1 VKALVTGAGGFV
13 GPHLCAH
20 LRAAGDEVVD
30 PGNERAGFDVTDRE
44 VVEEVLTRHRPDVV
58 YHLAARSDVAASW
71 RDPTGSLR
79 VNVEGT
85 QHVLDGARAAGV
97 QRVLVV
103 GSAEEYGRVDPADLP
118 LREDTPLRPITPYGA
133 SKVAASYVALQAWL
147 GTGLETIRVRP
158 FSHTGPGQLD
168 TFLIPALARRIV
180 AAERDAK
187 ANAAVTVGALD
198 PVRDISDVRD
208 VVRAYRLLMEKGVP
222 GDVYNVCGGTGMAVR
237 EILDRLVDRAQR
249 PVRVEV
255 DPALLRPVEVPVL
268 VGDATKLRAATGW
281 APEHA
286 IDETLDAVLAEARA
300 R

>member
-30 PGNERAGFDVTDRE
+30 PGNERAGFDITNRE
-44 VVEEVLTRHRPDVV
+44 IVEDVLKQHRPDVL

-71 RDPTGSLR
+71 RDPSGSLR

-118 LREDTPLRPITPYGA
+118 LREDAPLRPITPYGA

-147 GTGLETIRVRP
+147 GAGLETIRVRP

-168 TFLIPALARRIV
+168 RFLIPALARRIV
-180 AAERDAK
+180 AAERDAT
-187 ANAAVTVGALD
+187 ATVTVGALD
-198 PVRDISDVRD
+198 PVRDVSDVRD
-208 VVRAYRLLMEKGVP
+208 VVRAYRMLMEQGVP
-222 GDVYNVCGGTGMAVR
+222 GEVYNVCGGTGIAVR
-237 EILDRLVDRAQR
+237 EILDQLVARAR
-249 PVRVEV
+249 HPVRVEV

-268 VGDATKLRAATGW
+268 VGDAAKLRAATGW

-286 IDETLDAVLAEARA
+286 IDATLDDVLAEARA